1 MLNRYVSLAACLSL
15 FASISAFG
23 QGNQGAG
30 YVFELPGPSSAG
42 SNLQGFIYNGNFVG
56 PDIPTGVGPAGGHQ
70 IVAKPD
76 GSKFYVLGTTSG
88 GLESTVDF
96 AHFTAIN
103 GVSGIPCVAAITP
116 DGKYLLVGTTGT
128 AAGATCGSGSN
139 SNTLYV
145 LDTNNNDAPLSIS
158 SLPQIS
164 GGIVGFAVSQDST
177 TAWMLTGSPSAASL
191 TEFSLSASPAEKA
204 FSNMPCCDLSGITL
218 APSGLLYVTGGGG
231 IYEVTPSAANILGCS
246 GSIANQSP
254 PLCVT
259 PNGVLSV
266 RATPGP
272 LHFTPSGKVAYAI
285 NTNPSG
291 YPTSLLALTI
301 GTGGNSVATWPPTNY
316 VATPPA
322 FADVFVTSESEIFAI
337 STTDPNYPTT
347 LWDVTPA
354 SQSAPMT
361 AAIDTTFS
369 NITPAS
375 SVASVAV
382 SNELP
387 AAQYLYALVTNNV
400 IYRINLATLSFV
412 QTPAQ
417 LGQGLLDFVSVPDGA
432 GSAAEFGTFVPPLNG
447 AVGFIQYTNGS
458 AWTIPAGTSTTLA
471 ALVLDSLGRPVF
483 NQPVS
488 FAEASTDTI
497 TGVVISP
504 PPAAAQVTN
513 ANGFVTATVTVPTK
527 PGTYNVVLTAGSAS
541 VTFALT
547 VPGAG
552 GGPTGPTGGPSQ
564 VTIVSG
570 NGEFIRTG
578 FSVFNEPLTVLVTDT
593 TGKPM
598 PNVQVTFSVGVG
610 QVTGYTIGQLDNP
623 VTATDV
629 NGLASTDFTSPQLPE
644 GVQIAFDS
652 TTVTASTTSLGSVT
666 FTETVYQINQDGT
679 GAPQIA
685 LVAPTSGVIT
695 AGEGDVLPNAIITSI
710 TTNFGGQSQYV
721 PNVGIRLANGADPT
735 MPSPASCQGS
745 SLSDTTG
752 LAHCNVAVSCQVAL
766 GLAYPISVVTGE
778 NSATT
783 ISLHV
788 TTGSS
793 QTLTMKSGNSQIGN
807 AGSTLASPLVASVT
821 DNCGTPK
828 SGVPVTWSVS
838 NGSTLTNTVSTSSS
852 VGIVSTNVILG
863 QTPGTVQVTATLGTT
878 QVVFT
883 VTDQVAVAGI
893 SLVSGGGQAVNI
905 NQTFPQPL
913 IFSVTDVN
921 QKPVSGIIVTFSVP
935 VGSAAV
941 NPASATTNA
950 QGQVS
955 TMVLAGSTPGAITI
969 LAAFGKFGASAS
981 LTANLPGPSVT
992 ANSFTNAATANSL
1005 NPQVG
1010 LVPCGLSTVT
1020 GNGLA
1025 ATIQGV
1031 LPGSQLGFG
1040 GLPYT
1045 LGGLTM
1051 SINGVPAPLYSI
1063 SNING
1068 VQQVNFQTPCETTP
1082 GTAIAIIT
1090 VNGGTPSVVPG
1101 IQVLA
1106 AQPGIFNQAGPS
1118 GQPYG
1123 FVVRVLDG
1131 SLVSPSNPAHPGE
1144 SYYLYVTGM
1153 GQTIPPITTN
1163 SAGTGTEI
1171 IPVSQVSVGVN
1182 NAGVPVTLVEYEQG
1196 QIGVYFV
1203 FFTIPA
1209 NATTGTNQPLAVE
1222 VNGVFGNPVYLPAIE

>member
-1 MLNRYVSLAACLSL
+1 
-15 FASISAFG
+15 
-23 QGNQGAG
+23 
-30 YVFELPGPSSAG
+30 
-42 SNLQGFIYNGNFVG
+42 
-56 PDIPTGVGPAGGHQ
+56 
-70 IVAKPD
+70 
-76 GSKFYVLGTTSG
+76 
-88 GLESTVDF
+88 
-96 AHFTAIN
+96 
-103 GVSGIPCVAAITP
+103 
-116 DGKYLLVGTTGT
+116 LV
-128 AAGATCGSGSN
+128 
-139 SNTLYV
+139 
-145 LDTNNNDAPLSIS
+145 
-158 SLPQIS
+158 
-164 GGIVGFAVSQDST
+164 
-177 TAWMLTGSPSAASL
+177 
-191 TEFSLSASPAEKA
+191 
-204 FSNMPCCDLSGITL
+204 
-218 APSGLLYVTGGGG
+218 
-231 IYEVTPSAANILGCS
+231 
-246 GSIANQSP
+246 
-254 PLCVT
+254 
-259 PNGVLSV
+259 
-266 RATPGP
+266 
-272 LHFTPSGKVAYAI
+272 
-285 NTNPSG
+285 
-291 YPTSLLALTI
+291 ALTF
-301 GTGGNSVATWPPTNY
+301 GTSGNSVATWPPTNY
-316 VATPPA
+316 VATPPV
-322 FADVFVTSESEIFAI
+322 FTDVFVASETEIFAI

-354 SQSAPMT
+354 TQSASLS
-361 AAIDTTFS
+361 AAIDTIFS
-369 NITPAS
+369 GITPAS
-375 SVASVAV
+375 GVVSVAV

-400 IYRINLATLSFV
+400 IYRINLATLSFG
-412 QTPAQ
+412 QTLAQ
-417 LGQGLLDFVSVPDGA
+417 LGPGLLDFVSVPDGA
-432 GSAAEFGTFVPPLNG
+432 GSAAEFATFVPPLNG
-447 AVGFIQYTNGS
+447 AVGFIQYQNGS
-458 AWTIPAGTSTTLA
+458 AWTIPAGTSTTLT
-471 ALVLDSLGRPVF
+471 ALVLDSTGRPVF

-488 FAEASTDTI
+488 FAEASTDSI
-497 TGVVISP
+497 TGVVITG
-504 PPAAAQVTN
+504 ATQATN
-513 ANGFVTATVTVPTK
+513 ANGFVTATATVPSK

-552 GGPTGPTGGPSQ
+552 GGGPTGGGGPSQ

-593 TGKPM
+593 TGKPL
-598 PNVQVTFSVGVG
+598 PNVAVTFSVGVG
-610 QVTGYTIGQLDNP
+610 QVTGYTIGQLDNAN
-623 VTATDV
+623 TTTDV

-695 AGEGDVLPNAIITSI
+695 AGEGDVLPNAIETSI

-745 SLSDTTG
+745 SLSDTNG

-863 QTPGTVQVTATLGTT
+863 QTPGSVQVTATLGTT

-883 VTDQVAVAGI
+883 ITDQVAVAGI
-893 SLVSGGGQAVNI
+893 SLVSGGGQSGQT

-913 IFSVTDVN
+913 VFSVTDVN
-921 QKPVSGIIVTFSVP
+921 QKPVSGIVVTFSVP

-981 LTANLPGPSVT
+981 LTSNLPGPSVT
-992 ANSFTNAATANSL
+992 AGSFANAATATSL

-1010 LVPCGLSTVT
+1010 LVPCGLNSVT
-1020 GNGLA
+1020 GSGLA
-1025 ATIQGV
+1025 PTVQGV
-1031 LPGSQLGFG
+1031 VPGSPLGFG
-1040 GLPYT
+1040 ALPYS
-1045 LGGLTM
+1045 LAGVSL
-1051 SINGVPAPLYSI
+1051 SINGVAAPLYSV

-1068 VQQVNFQTPCETTP
+1068 VQQVNFQTPCETVP

-1090 VNGGTPSVVPG
+1090 VNGGTPTVIPG
-1101 IQVLA
+1101 ISVLA
-1106 AQPGIFNQAGPS
+1106 QQPGIFNYAGPS

-1131 SLVSPSNPAHPGE
+1131 SLVTPSNPAHPGE
-1144 SYYLYVTGM
+1144 SYYMYVTGM
-1153 GQTIPPITTN
+1153 GQTTPPITTN
-1163 SAGTGTEI
+1163 SAGTGKEI
-1171 IPVSQVSVGVN
+1171 IPLSQVSVGVN
-1182 NAGVPVTLVEYEQG
+1182 NAGVPVTLAEYEQG